1 MAKVTFGFSTSEG
14 GGQNPLLKRVDLM
27 VSRKNFKI
35 NTILGTETKQIN
47 GVYQD
52 PCAGDSG
59 GPLMYEDK
67 SSQRWSVIGQ
77 INIIALF
84 IELSILAKIA
94 GFLKL

>member
-1 MAKVTFGFSTSEG
+1 MAKVTFGFSVSEKS
-14 GGQNPLLKRVDLM
+14 GQSPLLKKVDLM

-84 IELSILAKIA
+84 IELLKNWV
-94 GFLKL
+94 FLQR